1 MDWSAS
7 TWWWLAAGV
16 LVAAELVTGT
26 FYLLMLAVG
35 AAVAAFAGHLGL
47 AGSTQVVVA
56 ALAGGGATAVWHFR
70 RMRSPRSAP
79 AAFNRDVLLDIGET
93 VHVAEWQA
101 DGTAR
106 AQYRGAAW
114 SVRFAGTGT
123 PAPGRFVIVAI
134 QGSQLSVAAQTVAP

>member
-1 MDWSAS
+1 MDGSAS

-35 AAVAAFAGHLGL
+35 AAAAAVASHLGL
-47 AGSTQVVVA
+47 GGTAQVVVA
-56 ALAGGGATAVWHFR
+56 ALVGGGATAAWHVK

-79 AAFNRDVLLDIGET
+79 AASNRDVLLDIGEP
-93 VHVAEWQA
+93 VHVPAWNA

-106 AQYRGAAW
+106 VQYRGAAW
-114 SVRFAGTGT
+114 SVRFAGPGT
-123 PAPGRFVIVAI
+123 PAPGQFVIVSM
-134 QGSQLSVAAQTVAP
+134 QGSQLSVAPAPSAN